1 MAQVRAAG
9 VVMLIW
15 VSALHCEAKPVI
27 DFYRLRKSQDERAF
41 EVYRGDDM
49 VCIVSGIG
57 KIASAAASAWIAAS
71 YPAET
76 SLTWINLGVA
86 GAAEHEIGD
95 LFLLNQV
102 VDADSGQCYYPAP
115 VAVSPLASSACLTL
129 SQPSEDYRSDTL
141 FDMEASGFMH
151 CALRFSSA
159 ELVQSLKIVS
169 DNRKQQIGKNRQRV
183 SELIH
188 QHIDSIERQACAL
201 IELKH
206 ELAALEP
213 AAESWQQVLS
223 LAHFTQ
229 TQKSRLRVLWR
240 YLCNRDF
247 SPEELLRQLAT
258 QNSGRGIIETLEQ
271 ISFRD
276 SEGL

>member
-1 MAQVRAAG
+1 
-9 VVMLIW
+9 MLIW

-27 DFYRLRKSQDERAF
+27 DFYRLKKSQGNRAF
-41 EVYRGDDM
+41 DVYRGDDM
-49 VCIVSGIG
+49 ACIVSGIG

-71 YPAET
+71 HPAET
-76 SLTWINLGVA
+76 SFAWINLGIA
-86 GAAEHEIGD
+86 GAADHEIGD

-102 VDADSGQCYYPAP
+102 VDADSGQCYYPVP
-115 VAVSPLASSACLTL
+115 VAVSPLAGSACLTL
-129 SQPSEDYRSDTL
+129 SQASEDYRSDTL
-141 FDMEASGFMH
+141 FDMEASGFMYS
-151 CALRFSSA
+151 ALRFSSA
-159 ELVQSLKIVS
+159 ELVQGLKIVS
-169 DNRKQQIGKNRQRV
+169 DNRNQQIGKNRPRV

-188 QHIDSIERQACAL
+188 QHIESIEKQACAL
-201 IELKH
+201 IELER

-223 LAHFTQ
+223 LAHFSQ

-247 SPEELLRQLAT
+247 SSEALLRQLAT
-258 QNSGRGIIETLEQ
+258 QNSARAIIETLEQ